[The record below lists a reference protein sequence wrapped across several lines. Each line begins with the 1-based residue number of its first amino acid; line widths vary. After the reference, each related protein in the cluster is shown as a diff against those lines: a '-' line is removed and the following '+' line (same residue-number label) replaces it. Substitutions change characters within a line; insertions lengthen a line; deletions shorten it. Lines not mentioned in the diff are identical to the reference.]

1 VGIVASTV
9 SHFITYAL
17 HYVIL
22 RTLYTSARSMG
33 VNPWVMV
40 GGAVAGLILIRII
53 FGKAFGR
60 GGSKRY
66 ERRQERPGRAYRVE
80 RARQEARRDAQSSEH
95 TRGRWRL

>member
-1 VGIVASTV
+1 M
-9 SHFITYAL
+9 SHFINYAL

-22 RTLYTSARSMG
+22 RTLYTAARGVG
-33 VNPWVMV
+33 VNPWLMV
-40 GGAVAGLILIRII
+40 GGAVAGLVLIRVL
-53 FGKAFGR
+53 FGKAFG

-80 RARQEARRDAQSSEH
+80 RARQEARRDAQSSER